1 MAERQHAILSAST
14 AHRWLECTPSARLE
28 ELEGRDDCSVYAAEG
43 TAAHALAE
51 IKLSYRFG
59 KIGPMAYDQALM
71 EWHDNPDY
79 EKYYNQEFEEYVNDY
94 VNFVCNLGDEYSQDG
109 KYYIYFEF
117 RVNFSNIVP
126 QGFGTADTLI
136 VTEDTVHVVDLKF
149 GKGVPVTAIG
159 NPQLRLYGMGALN
172 LFPNT
177 KFVKTTIYQPRL
189 ASTDTEILKKEELLD
204 WAINYV
210 APRAEEAIQGKGKL
224 HASEEACRFCKLRGK
239 CKERA
244 DMQLENARR
253 EFEVDTLENNLVE
266 NMSPERMAEV
276 LTIAPMF
283 IEWFKDVQAYALGQ
297 LMQGKKIPG
306 FKLVEGRSIRQI
318 IDPEAVKKK
327 LLDMGFKEDDI
338 LKPREMLPL
347 TSLEKL
353 VGKKVF
359 ANEFADYI
367 EKPMGKLTLASED
380 DRRPEVTTREL
391 IVNDFSQPIEEE

>member
-59 KIGPMAYDQALM
+59 KIGPMAYDQALV

-109 KYYIYFEF
+109 KYFIYFEF

-244 DMQLENARR
+244 DMQLENARG

-353 VGKKVF
+353 VGKKAF